1 MLRLFDPSIYEG
13 DRPYYEQHDPAM
25 YTAEALA
32 AREALRTNPVVMDAC
47 TRFSQ
52 VYQLEGGS
60 VTWEEYQRV
69 NMAVSAILAPHLEP
83 REAAASVREDWAR
96 DADGAE
102 VLDYS
107 GLFWAIFEIAD
118 LWRRER
124 RGRSPVATTAS
135 QGPAFSSLIFLRGFL
150 RLQVPRDRRGGVRL
164 LPRDARPRRRVALRW
179 APSAALPGSRRP
191 AHRRRHRP
199 ITQRGARGAKDAA
212 GAWRGRRQGG
222 GGRRR
227 SPGPG
232 PRPQP

>member
-135 QGPAFSSLIFLRGFL
+135 QGPAFSSLIFFAW
-150 RLQVPRDRRGGVRL
+150 L
-164 LPRDARPRRRVALRW
+164 L
-179 APSAALPGSRRP
+179 APAGAPGSTRRSTP
-191 AHRRRHRP
+191 P
-199 ITQRGARGAKDAA
+199 SS
-212 GAWRGRRQGG
+212 
-222 GGRRR
+222 RR
-227 SPGPG
+227 SPSPSSGAAVG
-232 PRPQP
+232 TIRRPPWKPPPCPPPPPPAHYTKRSKRR